1 MSINNVILSGRLTA
15 DPELKMSQNNKK
27 YSQFT
32 LAVDKYVNGQQQ
44 ADFISCIAWE
54 RTAEVLTQYTKKGS
68 KINVVGRIST
78 RTYKNNQGINV
89 YVTEVIVQQLE
100 LLDSKLKEEKP
111 QEQQSFDDT
120 SSFTITSD
128 DLPF

>member
-54 RTAEVLTQYTKKGS
+54 RIAEVLTQYTKKGS

-100 LLDSKLKEEKP
+100 LLDSKPKEEKP
-111 QEQQSFDDT
+111 QQQSYDDT
-120 SSFTITSD
+120 PSFTITSD

>member
-27 YSQFT
+27 YCQFT

-68 KINVVGRIST
+68 KVNVAGRIST

-100 LLDSKLKEEKP
+100 LLDSKPKEEKP
-111 QEQQSFDDT
+111 QQQQSYDDT

>member
-27 YSQFT
+27 YCQFT

-44 ADFISCIAWE
+44 ADFIYCIAWE

-68 KINVVGRIST
+68 KVNVVGRIST
-78 RTYKNNQGINV
+78 RTYTNNQGMNV

-100 LLDSKLKEEKP
+100 LLDSKAKEEKP
-111 QEQQSFDDT
+111 QQQQSYDDT

>member
-27 YSQFT
+27 YCQFT

-68 KINVVGRIST
+68 KVNVVGRIST

-100 LLDSKLKEEKP
+100 LLDNKSKEEKP
-111 QEQQSFDDT
+111 QQQQSYDDT
-120 SSFTITSD
+120 SSLTITSD

>member
-15 DPELKMSQNNKK
+15 DPELKMSQNNTK
-27 YSQFT
+27 YCQFT

-100 LLDSKLKEEKP
+100 LLDSKPKEEKP
-111 QEQQSFDDT
+111 QQQQICDDT